1 MVSTR
6 STSSRTR
13 AFQLALLGCALL
25 WCVAVVVLV
34 MQLSAPTLT
43 IVLLALLG
51 VVVPAAVTGV
61 ALLAVRTYR
70 QRADAMAT
78 RVSNLERRVAAL
90 SAASPQSATALQGRL
105 DALEST
111 AGPARLAE
119 VVDAVVTLARHQG
132 LALTDVLTPRQA
144 ADQVLAALERRRH
157 LEALPYLAAFPGLH
171 AALSVTHA
179 RRLQQGL
186 LRLGYLDRSAELSR
200 SVADRTGRP
209 DDEARAALYASELAL
224 YRGEVDPDLPLASPD
239 GPPRPGVVMH
249 VVGKALPETQSGYT
263 LRTQYTVQAQ
273 ARAGL
278 EPVVVAHSGSAG
290 EAAETTTTYEH
301 DGIRHHLLAG
311 PRRGDGPWDVW
322 LAANVAALAEVVAKE
337 RPAVLHV
344 HSDFMNALIALPVAR
359 HAGIPIVN
367 ETRGFWEESWF
378 SRTAEASGWP
388 DATELEE
395 RFGLPDMYR
404 LRVESEARTRSESDA
419 VVTLA
424 RVMEAHIERVGDR
437 LDLPA
442 PPVFLAPNAVDG
454 DEFPVLQDSPETRS
468 GLGIEADALVVGYI
482 SSVVEYEGIDT
493 LVRAA
498 FELEAALDASTDVDA
513 EGQPD
518 EAGDD
523 NGLDGLVERLRA
535 VHPDSTD
542 DTLRSHAEELVAAVA
557 PLRGT
562 PVRLLVVGDGAELP
576 GLRALATGLDMRSV
590 VFAGRVGHDLVAD
603 HYAAIDLF
611 VVPRKRAA
619 VTELVT
625 PLKPFEAMATG
636 RPCVFSDVAALAEI
650 GSDSGC
656 AELFRAG
663 DHHDLAMTVAA
674 LLADAGRREQMARDG
689 AAWVRAERSWDRNAA
704 TYRSVYES
712 VGAKLETDAADA
724 ADARL

>member
-13 AFQLALLGCALL
+13 AFQLALLACAVL
-25 WCVAVVVLV
+25 WCVAVVALV
-34 MQLSAPTLT
+34 TRLSAPTSTL
-43 IVLLALLG
+43 VLLG
-51 VVVPAAVTGV
+51 VVGVLVPAVVTGM

-70 QRADAMAT
+70 ARADAMAT
-78 RVSNLERRVAAL
+78 RMANLERRVAAV
-90 SAASPQSATALQGRL
+90 SAASPTSAAAMQGRL
-105 DALEST
+105 DALEAT
-111 AGPARLAE
+111 AGPARAAE
-119 VVDAVVTLARHQG
+119 VLDAVVTLARHQG
-132 LALTDVLTPRQA
+132 LALPEVLTPRQA
-144 ADQVLAALERRRH
+144 ADQVLAAIEGRRH
-157 LEALPYLAAFPGLH
+157 LEALPYLEAFPGLLDG
-171 AALSVTHA
+171 LSVTHV

-186 LRLGYLDRSAELSR
+186 LRLGYLDHSAELSR
-200 SVADRTGRP
+200 SVAERTGKP
-209 DDEARAALYASELAL
+209 EDEARAVLYASELAL
-224 YRGEVDPDLPLASPD
+224 YRGQVEPTLPLPAPT

-273 ARAGL
+273 ARVGL
-278 EPVVVAHSGSAG
+278 EPVVVAHSGSTG

-311 PRRGDGPWDVW
+311 PRRGDGPWDAW
-322 LAANVAALAEVVAKE
+322 LEANVAALAAVVARE

-359 HAGIPIVN
+359 HAGIPLVN

-388 DATELEE
+388 EAAELEA
-395 RFGLPDMYR
+395 RFGLPEMYR
-404 LRVESEARTRSESDA
+404 LRVESEARTRSRSDA

-424 RVMEAHIERVGDR
+424 RVMEEHIERVGDR

-454 DEFPVLQDSPETRS
+454 DEFPVLVDSPETRS
-468 GLGIEADALVVGYI
+468 GLGIEPDALVVGYI
-482 SSVVEYEGIDT
+482 SSIVEYEGIDT

-498 FELEAALDASTDVDA
+498 FELEAALDASAVSGGEDEPDGVDPVDVLA
-513 EGQPD
+513 
-518 EAGDD
+518 
-523 NGLDGLVERLRA
+523 ERLRA
-535 VHPDSTD
+535 VHPEAD
-542 DTLRSHAEELVAAVA
+542 DETVRGHAEELASAVA
-557 PLRGT
+557 PLRGS

-576 GLRALATGLDMRSV
+576 GLRALAAGLDMRSV

-674 LLADAGRREQMARDG
+674 LLADPGRREQMARDG
-689 AAWVRAERSWDRNAA
+689 ATWVRAERSWDRNAT
-704 TYRSVYES
+704 TYRAVYES
-712 VGAKLETDAADA
+712 VGATL
-724 ADARL
+724 

>member
-13 AFQLALLGCALL
+13 AFQLAMVACAVL
-25 WCVAVVVLV
+25 WCAAVATLV
-34 MQLSAPTLT
+34 TQLSAPLSTRAILS
-43 IVLLALLG
+43 VLG
-51 VVVPAAVTGV
+51 VVLPAVVTGM
-61 ALLAVRTYR
+61 ALLAARTYR
-70 QRADAMAT
+70 ARADAMAT
-78 RVSNLERRVAAL
+78 RVSNLERRIAAVSATTPTSAAAL
-90 SAASPQSATALQGRL
+90 QQRL
-105 DALEST
+105 DALEAT
-111 AGPARLAE
+111 AGPARAAE
-119 VVDAVVTLARHQG
+119 VLDAVVTLARHQG
-132 LALTDVLTPRQA
+132 LPLPEVLTPRQA
-144 ADQVLAALERRRH
+144 ADQVLAAIEARRH
-157 LEALPYLAAFPGLH
+157 LEALPYLAAFPGLD
-171 AALSVTHA
+171 AALSVTHV

-186 LRLGYLDRSAELSR
+186 LRLGYLERSAELSR
-200 SVADRTGRP
+200 SVAERTRKP
-209 DDEARAALYASELAL
+209 EDEARAVLYASELAL
-224 YRGEVDPDLPLASPD
+224 YRGEVEPALPPQAPTE
-239 GPPRPGVVMH
+239 PPRPGVVMH

-273 ARAGL
+273 VRIGL
-278 EPVVVAHSGSAG
+278 EPVVVAHSGSTG

-311 PRRGDGPWDVW
+311 PRRGDGAWDAW
-322 LAANVAALAEVVAKE
+322 LAANVASLAEVVAQE

-359 HAGIPIVN
+359 HAGIPLVN
-367 ETRGFWEESWF
+367 ETRGFWEESWY

-388 DATELEE
+388 DATELEA

-424 RVMEAHIERVGDR
+424 RVMEAHIERVGER

-442 PPVFLAPNAVDG
+442 PPVFIAPNAVDG
-454 DEFPVLQDSPETRS
+454 DEFPVMHDSPATRS
-468 GLGIEADALVVGYI
+468 GLGLEPDALVVGYI
-482 SSVVEYEGIDT
+482 SSIVEYEGIGT

-498 FELEAALDASTDVDA
+498 FELEAALDASTDGDA
-513 EGQPD
+513 DRRPD
-518 EAGDD
+518 EAGDQTGD
-523 NGLDGLVERLRA
+523 ETGADPVDVLAQRLRA
-535 VHPDSTD
+535 VHPDATD
-542 DTLRSHAEELVAAVA
+542 ETVRGHAEELVAAVA
-557 PLRGT
+557 PLRGS

-576 GLRALATGLDMRSV
+576 GLRALAAGLDMRSV

-656 AELFRAG
+656 AELFRSG

-674 LLADAGRREQMARDG
+674 LLADPARREQMARDG
-689 AAWVRAERSWDRNAA
+689 AAWVRAERSWDRNAT
-704 TYRSVYES
+704 TYHAVYES
-712 VGAKLETDAADA
+712 VGATL
-724 ADARL
+724 